1 VKTLLSLTAVAAMA
15 VTIAAAESPATPASF
30 FDFTMKTV
38 DGVEQPLSA
47 WKGKALLVV
56 NTASKCGY
64 TPQYAGLEEL
74 YQKYRDRGFVVLAF
88 PANDFLWQEPGTD
101 PEIKQFC
108 TSKYHVTFPIFSKIS
123 VKGSDMAPLYR
134 WLTTQEGFSGA
145 ITWNF
150 NKFLIGPDGRIV
162 ARFGSRVAPMSPE
175 LTSKLET
182 ILPKK

>member
-1 VKTLLSLTAVAAMA
+1 MKTAITLLALVLVTRASAA
-15 VTIAAAESPATPASF
+15 TTPTTL

-47 WKGKALLVV
+47 FKGQVVLVV
-56 NTASKCGY
+56 NTASKCGF

-123 VKGSDMAPLYR
+123 VKGNDMAPLYR
-134 WLTTQEGFSGA
+134 WLTTQEGFAGA

-150 NKFLIGPDGRIV
+150 NKFLIGPDGRIG
-162 ARFGSRVAPMSPE
+162 ARFGSRVDPVSSE

>member
-1 VKTLLSLTAVAAMA
+1 MKTAVTLLALVA
-15 VTIAAAESPATPASF
+15 VTRASAAATPTTL

-47 WKGKALLVV
+47 FKGQVVLVV
-56 NTASKCGY
+56 NTASKCGF

-74 YQKYRDRGFVVLAF
+74 YEKYRDRGFVVLAF
-88 PANDFLWQEPGTD
+88 PANNFLWQEPGTD

-123 VKGSDMAPLYR
+123 VKGSDIAPLYR
-134 WLTTQEGFSGA
+134 WLTTQEGFAGA

-162 ARFGSRVAPMSPE
+162 ARFGSRVDPVSAE
-175 LTSKLET
+175 LTSKLKT